1 MFLLLV
7 SLLAILPVPMG
18 AGMGVCSLLSDG
30 TLCSA
35 TALGFVV
42 YMAWRGIRAS
52 WHGCRG
58 WLGSVRIHKSSI
70 FVLADLVLMA
80 AACSD
85 ASEEIEGTWYW
96 TQTEVY
102 VGYGDDGRISV
113 SYSENL
119 ASPIES
125 GTYTFD
131 GETLTVN
138 NGPDSRYCASASV
151 TWTVEF
157 SDDGEEADMT
167 FVEDS
172 CQDAVRSQN
181 MVVTRVSS

>member
-1 MFLLLV
+1 M
-7 SLLAILPVPMG
+7 
-18 AGMGVCSLLSDG
+18 
-30 TLCSA
+30 
-35 TALGFVV
+35 
-42 YMAWRGIRAS
+42 
-52 WHGCRG
+52 
-58 WLGSVRIHKSSI
+58 HKSSI
-70 FVLADLVLMA
+70 LLLAVLVLIA

-96 TQTEVY
+96 AQTEVY
-102 VGYGDDGRISV
+102 VEYSDDGQISV
-113 SYSENL
+113 SYSEDL

-138 NGPDSRYCASASV
+138 NGADSRYCASASA

-157 SDDGEEADMT
+157 SDDGDEANMT

-172 CQDAVRSQN
+172 CPDAVRSQN
-181 MVVTRVSS
+181 MIVTRVSS